1 MNIEPLGPVVSPVVN
16 LAIHSTFL
24 REWPLI
30 RDGVVLGQ
38 YQIRLITP
46 HDRAGVLD
54 LFEHL
59 SAKSRYFRFAHAI
72 STLPEDLLND
82 IIYATKVDN
91 LALVAMIKNPNGTET
106 FGGIARYIKDVNG
119 NKAEFSLS
127 VNDDHHHEGIG
138 ANLMRSILDCATLN
152 NLTAIYGYINKK
164 NADMLSLMRYL
175 NFQISTSEEDRQS
188 FIAQHSCSSNQL
200 R

>member
-1 MNIEPLGPVVSPVVN
+1 MNTEPRNPTVN

-24 REWPLI
+24 CEWPLI

-38 YQIRLITP
+38 YQIRPITP

-59 SAKSRYFRFAHAI
+59 SAKSRYFRYAHVV
-72 STLPEDLLND
+72 STMPETLLHD
-82 IIYATKVDN
+82 IIHATTVND
-91 LALVAMIKNPNGTET
+91 LALVAMLKNSDGTET
-106 FGGIARYIKDVNG
+106 LGGIAHYIKDING
-119 NKAEFSLS
+119 SKAEFSLS

-138 ANLMRSILDCATLN
+138 ANLMRSIQDCATLN
-152 NLTAIYGYINKK
+152 GLTAIYGYINKK
-164 NADMLSLMRYL
+164 NVDMLALMRYL

-188 FIAQHSCSSNQL
+188 FIAEHRCSSNQPQSTPL
-200 R
+200 